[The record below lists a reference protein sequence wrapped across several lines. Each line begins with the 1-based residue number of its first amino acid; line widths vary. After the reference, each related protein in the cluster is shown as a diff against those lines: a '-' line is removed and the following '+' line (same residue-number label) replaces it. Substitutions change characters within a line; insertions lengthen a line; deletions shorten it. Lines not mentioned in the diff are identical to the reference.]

1 MINSKNNSKN
11 YNNKRK
17 KRSLSLYIKKN
28 SKNKLNESN
37 NYRSSLMYKNSD
49 IIEMLNERFNIMRFT
64 HDNEVDQK
72 DLNTVPYTQAIRI
85 DHRNYFQMLFSVLA
99 HEIQIIDI
107 FYYRS
112 RFNHLS
118 IALSIYIFESCLDLT
133 LNCILYTDDVVS
145 EKYKNNGS
153 IEFFSSL
160 SLSFIS
166 NIIASLIAFIIG
178 KLANYADVLEFIV
191 KDSAL
196 QRDYLLNI
204 VKFKKYLNIK
214 MSGFFLVELIIN
226 FGMCYYLMIFCTI
239 YHKTQGSIMKNY
251 ALGIA
256 QSMIKSFGLSII
268 VSLMRYLSLT
278 YRWKSFYN
286 SSKYLFE
293 NF

>member
-1 MINSKNNSKN
+1 
-11 YNNKRK
+11 
-17 KRSLSLYIKKN
+17 
-28 SKNKLNESN
+28 
-37 NYRSSLMYKNSD
+37 
-49 IIEMLNERFNIMRFT
+49 MLKERFNIMRFT
-64 HDNEVDQK
+64 HDDEVDSK
-72 DLNTVPYTQAIRI
+72 DLNTVPYTQALRI

-118 IALSIYIFESCLDLT
+118 IAFSIYIFELCLDLT
-133 LNCILYTDDVVS
+133 LNCILYTDDVIS

-153 IEFFSSL
+153 IEFFTSL
-160 SLSFIS
+160 SLSFMS
-166 NIIASLIAFIIG
+166 NIIASIIAFIIS
-178 KLANYADVLEFIV
+178 KLANYADVLEFII

-214 MSGFFLVELIIN
+214 MSCFFLVELIIN

-256 QSMIKSFGLSII
+256 QSMIISFGLSII
-268 VSLMRYLSLT
+268 MSLMRYLSLT